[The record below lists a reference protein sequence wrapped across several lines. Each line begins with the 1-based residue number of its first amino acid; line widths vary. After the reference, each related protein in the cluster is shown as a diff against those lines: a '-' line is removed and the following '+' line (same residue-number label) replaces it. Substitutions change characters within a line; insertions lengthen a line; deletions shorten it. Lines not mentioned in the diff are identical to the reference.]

1 MRDYHFTPESY
12 LAMMREAVPGYDQ
25 MEDETVAATGAG
37 AKSVLE
43 LGIGTGE
50 TARRVLARHPEA
62 TLIGIDGSPGM
73 VAVARDTLPAHR
85 VSVLVGRLE
94 DPLPEGPFDLVV
106 SALAVHHL
114 PADSK
119 ADLFR
124 RIANALEPGGR
135 FVLADVVTPLNP
147 SYVVTAIDP
156 EVDYPS
162 TLDEQLAWLDAAGI
176 SPEVT
181 WTHRDLVVIIGTA
194 RTSAPRPPERGGHTP
209 RVGGRCESDPPGP
222 DPEGT
227 SLRTARLRLLPLTSR
242 DESDH
247 ARASRNA
254 ADALRDTRAADV
266 QWREHGFGPWAVRD
280 KQGSCFLGC
289 AELRLAGDG
298 IEGIAPDEVEAGW
311 WVTEDRRNDGIATE
325 AMEAAIDDLFSR
337 TDVET
342 ITAYISDGGNE
353 ASRRVAAKL
362 GFSVRGRGHGRS
374 GEPMTVYT
382 LPRDDWLRQRP

>member
-1 MRDYHFTPESY
+1 MGQCS
-12 LAMMREAVPGYDQ
+12 
-25 MEDETVAATGAG
+25 
-37 AKSVLE
+37 
-43 LGIGTGE
+43 
-50 TARRVLARHPEA
+50 
-62 TLIGIDGSPGM
+62 GM
-73 VAVARDTLPAHR
+73 
-85 VSVLVGRLE
+85 S
-94 DPLPEGPFDLVV
+94 
-106 SALAVHHL
+106 
-114 PADSK
+114 
-119 ADLFR
+119 
-124 RIANALEPGGR
+124 
-135 FVLADVVTPLNP
+135 
-147 SYVVTAIDP
+147 
-156 EVDYPS
+156 
-162 TLDEQLAWLDAAGI
+162 
-176 SPEVT
+176 
-181 WTHRDLVVIIGTA
+181 
-194 RTSAPRPPERGGHTP
+194 PERGGHTP

-280 KQGSCFLGC
+280 MQGSGFLGC
-289 AELRLAGDG
+289 AELRLAGEG

-337 TDVET
+337 TDVGT

-353 ASRRVAAKL
+353 ASRRVADKL

>member
-1 MRDYHFTPESY
+1 MS
-12 LAMMREAVPGYDQ
+12 
-25 MEDETVAATGAG
+25 
-37 AKSVLE
+37 
-43 LGIGTGE
+43 
-50 TARRVLARHPEA
+50 
-62 TLIGIDGSPGM
+62 
-73 VAVARDTLPAHR
+73 
-85 VSVLVGRLE
+85 
-94 DPLPEGPFDLVV
+94 
-106 SALAVHHL
+106 
-114 PADSK
+114 
-119 ADLFR
+119 
-124 RIANALEPGGR
+124 
-135 FVLADVVTPLNP
+135 
-147 SYVVTAIDP
+147 
-156 EVDYPS
+156 
-162 TLDEQLAWLDAAGI
+162 
-176 SPEVT
+176 
-181 WTHRDLVVIIGTA
+181 
-194 RTSAPRPPERGGHTP
+194 PERGGHTP

-325 AMEAAIDDLFSR
+325 AMEVAIDDLFSR

-342 ITAYISDGGNE
+342 ITAYISDGETKHPAAWQPSSDSRYAAEATGAR
-353 ASRRVAAKL
+353 ASR
-362 GFSVRGRGHGRS
+362 
-374 GEPMTVYT
+374 
-382 LPRDDWLRQRP
+382 